1 MKVTIPYAGLVLLVG
16 VSNSGKTTLLNQW
29 IEEQKI
35 LASEV
40 ISSDA
45 YRAIVGDKEFI
56 GWSERPKDEA
66 DSLVDEYQAI
76 SAEAFSMM
84 DHVVEARCRLNKVT
98 FIDATHLYPDDRKK
112 YIALAKKHNVPAI
125 AIVMDVPQE
134 TLLERDEQ
142 RNNPRGKRRV
152 KQQLQTF
159 KREKRFIKKDGF
171 TSVYV
176 TDGLAEIECVRRDN
190 PLLID
195 VGHGIDIIGDIHG
208 CYDEMITLL
217 LKLGYEKN
225 SEGLLVH
232 PQGRVFLS
240 LGDVMSRGPKSL
252 QTMLFF
258 Q

>member
-98 FIDATHLYPDDRKK
+98 FIDATHLYPDDRKN
-112 YIALAKKHNVPAI
+112 ISRL
-125 AIVMDVPQE
+125 
-134 TLLERDEQ
+134 Q
-142 RNNPRGKRRV
+142 RNT
-152 KQQLQTF
+152 TF
-159 KREKRFIKKDGF
+159 Q
-171 TSVYV
+171 
-176 TDGLAEIECVRRDN
+176 
-190 PLLID
+190 P
-195 VGHGIDIIGDIHG
+195 
-208 CYDEMITLL
+208 
-217 LKLGYEKN
+217 
-225 SEGLLVH
+225 
-232 PQGRVFLS
+232 
-240 LGDVMSRGPKSL
+240 
-252 QTMLFF
+252 
-258 Q
+258 

>member
-1 MKVTIPYAGLVLLVG
+1 
-16 VSNSGKTTLLNQW
+16 
-29 IEEQKI
+29 
-35 LASEV
+35 
-40 ISSDA
+40 
-45 YRAIVGDKEFI
+45 
-56 GWSERPKDEA
+56 
-66 DSLVDEYQAI
+66 
-76 SAEAFSMM
+76 
-84 DHVVEARCRLNKVT
+84 
-98 FIDATHLYPDDRKK
+98 
-112 YIALAKKHNVPAI
+112 
-125 AIVMDVPQE
+125 MDVPQE